1 MRNRTYT
8 GSMHKDLEMLDSLF
22 LNATEGILVVNDKGK
37 IIMINPCA
45 QRMFGYAEEE
55 IIGQT
60 IEKLIPSRF
69 HSKHVGNREK
79 YTKDPHARP
88 MGKGLD
94 LFAQTKDGREFP
106 VEISLSHFSTSD
118 GQFVMSFIIDITERK
133 RQEAELKSASE
144 RLMQTSEALAKLN
157 TDLEN
162 KVQERTKEL
171 EIANKDLND
180 SKKEVLKALEVEK
193 ELNNLKSRFVTT
205 ASHEFRTPL
214 GTILSSASLIARYE
228 GSEETEKRMKHV
240 ERIRSA
246 VGNLTEILNDFLSV
260 EKLEEGI
267 VRNNPVQFDLEDFIH
282 SIIEELKTI
291 TKKGQQIAFRHKGNT
306 TSVFLDNQLLRNSL
320 INLISNAIKYSEEGK
335 EITVQSTMNGN
346 SIRIEITDQG
356 IGIPPEDQQHMFG
369 RFFRAKNANN
379 IQGTGLGLNIV
390 RKYIEL
396 MEGKIGFSSEL
407 GVGTTFFVE
416 LPHLKP

>member
-69 HSKHVGNREK
+69 HSKHIGNREK

-416 LPHLKP
+416 LPYLKP

>member
-1 MRNRTYT
+1 
-8 GSMHKDLEMLDSLF
+8 
-22 LNATEGILVVNDKGK
+22 
-37 IIMINPCA
+37 
-45 QRMFGYAEEE
+45 
-55 IIGQT
+55 
-60 IEKLIPSRF
+60 
-69 HSKHVGNREK
+69 
-79 YTKDPHARP
+79 
-88 MGKGLD
+88 
-94 LFAQTKDGREFP
+94 
-106 VEISLSHFSTSD
+106 
-118 GQFVMSFIIDITERK
+118 
-133 RQEAELKSASE
+133 
-144 RLMQTSEALAKLN
+144 
-157 TDLEN
+157 
-162 KVQERTKEL
+162 
-171 EIANKDLND
+171 
-180 SKKEVLKALEVEK
+180 EVLKALEVEK

-416 LPHLKP
+416 LPYLKP

>member
-1 MRNRTYT
+1 
-8 GSMHKDLEMLDSLF
+8 
-22 LNATEGILVVNDKGK
+22 
-37 IIMINPCA
+37 
-45 QRMFGYAEEE
+45 
-55 IIGQT
+55 
-60 IEKLIPSRF
+60 
-69 HSKHVGNREK
+69 
-79 YTKDPHARP
+79 
-88 MGKGLD
+88 D

-416 LPHLKP
+416 LPYLKP

>member
-1 MRNRTYT
+1 
-8 GSMHKDLEMLDSLF
+8 MHKDLEMLDSLF

-69 HSKHVGNREK
+69 HSKHIGNREK

-171 EIANKDLND
+171 EIANKDLN
-180 SKKEVLKALEVEK
+180 
-193 ELNNLKSRFVTT
+193 
-205 ASHEFRTPL
+205 
-214 GTILSSASLIARYE
+214 
-228 GSEETEKRMKHV
+228 
-240 ERIRSA
+240 
-246 VGNLTEILNDFLSV
+246 
-260 EKLEEGI
+260 
-267 VRNNPVQFDLEDFIH
+267 
-282 SIIEELKTI
+282 
-291 TKKGQQIAFRHKGNT
+291 
-306 TSVFLDNQLLRNSL
+306 
-320 INLISNAIKYSEEGK
+320 
-335 EITVQSTMNGN
+335 
-346 SIRIEITDQG
+346 
-356 IGIPPEDQQHMFG
+356 
-369 RFFRAKNANN
+369 
-379 IQGTGLGLNIV
+379 
-390 RKYIEL
+390 
-396 MEGKIGFSSEL
+396 
-407 GVGTTFFVE
+407 
-416 LPHLKP
+416 

>member
-1 MRNRTYT
+1 
-8 GSMHKDLEMLDSLF
+8 MHKDLEMLDSLF

-69 HSKHVGNREK
+69 HSKHIGNREK

-416 LPHLKP
+416 LPYLKP

>member
-45 QRMFGYAEEE
+45 QRMFGYAEQE

-79 YTKDPHARP
+79 FTNNPHSRP

-157 TDLEN
+157 TELEN

-267 VRNNPVQFDLEDFIH
+267 VRNNPVQFDLNDFVL

-291 TKKGQQIAFRHKGNT
+291 TKKGQQIVFHHNGKT

-320 INLISNAIKYSEEGK
+320 INLISNAIKYSDEGK
-335 EITVQSTMNGN
+335 EITVRTSVNGN

-356 IGIPPEDQQHMFG
+356 IGIPPEDQQHMFS
-369 RFFRAKNANN
+369 RFFRAKNATN

-416 LPHLKP
+416 FPHLKP

>member
-1 MRNRTYT
+1 MQ
-8 GSMHKDLEMLDSLF
+8 KDLEMLDSLF

-79 YTKDPHARP
+79 FTNAPHSRP
-88 MGKGLD
+88 MGKGLE
-94 LFAQTKDGREFP
+94 LFAQTKNGREFP

-118 GQFVMSFIIDITERK
+118 GQFVMSFVIDITERK

-157 TDLEN
+157 TELEN

-171 EIANKDLND
+171 EKANKDLND

-267 VRNNPVQFDLEDFIH
+267 VRNNPVQFDLNDFVL

-291 TKKGQQIAFRHKGNT
+291 TKKGQQIVFHHNGKT

-320 INLISNAIKYSEEGK
+320 INLISNAIKYSDEGK

-416 LPHLKP
+416 LPYLKP